1 MLQYFGAPKKK
12 MYTFTSGKTK
22 VRARNPASAARK
34 VYKKMPGYKSKGAKV
49 ISVKNNKGKVFRY
62 NVKLI
67 KINKTVEIEGQSIT
81 YKYKIKVKAM
91 GKRKKGS
98 TKSKTISKTSSKTK
112 TKSKTRSN
120 TRSTIKPASW
130 GW

>member
-12 MYTFTSGKTK
+12 MYTFISGKKK

-34 VYKKMPGYKSKGAKV
+34 IYKKMPGYKNKGSKV

-62 NVKLI
+62 NVRLI
-67 KINKTVEIEGQSIT
+67 KINKTVELDGQSVT
-81 YKYKIKVKAM
+81 YKYKIKVKAV
-91 GKRKKGS
+91 GKRKKS
-98 TKSKTISKTSSKTK
+98 PKSKTVSKTSKTSSTK
-112 TKSKTRSN
+112 KTR
-120 TRSTIKPASW
+120 RTIKPNSG